1 MEKTGSHLSKEN
13 IKFYRYNNEYKVK
26 GEIKEVLNKAL

>member
-13 IKFYRYNNEYKVK
+13 INFYRCNNEYKFK
-26 GEIKEVLNKAL
+26 EEIKKELNKAL